1 MTLPAAGWFPDPRET
16 ARLRWWDGHAWGE
29 ATRPLPSRPVEAV
42 RPIVV
47 TPTGPAFSVL
57 AHPAESRTWAYG
69 VGAAQRF
76 CALTF
81 LAVVLAVVS
90 LALNPWGACSV
101 LGFAAGL
108 AGLVHPNATGPWRPV
123 ARSLSASAMVVAL
136 ATGVVAVSHMF

>member
-1 MTLPAAGWFPDPRET
+1 VTLPAAGWFPDPREA
-16 ARLRWWDGHAWGE
+16 ARLRWWDGRAWGD

-57 AHPAESRTWAYG
+57 ARPADSRTVAYG
-69 VGAAQRF
+69 AGAAQRF
-76 CALTF
+76 CVMTC

-90 LALNPWGACSV
+90 VALNPWGACSV
-101 LGFAAGL
+101 LGFAAGV
-108 AGLVHPNATGPWRPV
+108 AGLVHPNATGGWRPV

-136 ATGVVAVSHMF
+136 ATGVVAVSHMV

>member
-1 MTLPAAGWFPDPRET
+1 VTLPAAGWFPDPRDT
-16 ARLRWWDGHAWGE
+16 ARLRWWDGGAWWPHP
-29 ATRPLPSRPVEAV
+29 RRPVEAV

-57 AHPAESRTWAYG
+57 TRPVETRTWSYG

-76 CALTF
+76 CVMTC

-90 LALNPWGACSV
+90 VALNPWGACSV

-108 AGLVHPNATGPWRPV
+108 AGLVHPNATGAWRPV